1 MKLRLCG
8 QIRNGALIWPTLFGL
23 LALAACSPTAAVVS
37 AGARVANASQTEKG
51 IRSAAT
57 DLRIRAEINHYLF
70 QENFDLLGAVSLAV
84 EQQRVL
90 LTGSVANPEDR
101 IEATRLSWRAK
112 GVREVIN
119 ELQIKNDVSIADK
132 ARDLLIDQRLQSRLL
147 LDKKIRSIN
156 FSTDVVN
163 AVVYLFGIARNQT
176 ELDRAINHARNIQ
189 YVSNVVSYIALANN
203 DN

>member
-1 MKLRLCG
+1 MKLTLCR
-8 QIRNGALIWPTLFGL
+8 QIRSVALICAAVFGV
-23 LALAACSPTAAVVS
+23 LALAACSPAAVVVN

-70 QENFDLLGAVSLAV
+70 QKDFDLLGAVSLAV
-84 EQQRVL
+84 EEQRVL
-90 LTGSVANPEDR
+90 LTGSVADPEDR
-101 IEATRLSWRAK
+101 IEATRLSWQAE

-119 ELQIKNDVSIADK
+119 ELQIKNDISLADK
-132 ARDLLIDQRLQSRLL
+132 ARDILINKRLQSQLL

-163 AVVYLFGIARNQT
+163 AVVYLFGISRNQT
-176 ELDRAINHARNIQ
+176 ELDRAINHARNIE
-189 YVSNVVSYIALANN
+189 YVSKVVSYVTIAKQ
-203 DN
+203 